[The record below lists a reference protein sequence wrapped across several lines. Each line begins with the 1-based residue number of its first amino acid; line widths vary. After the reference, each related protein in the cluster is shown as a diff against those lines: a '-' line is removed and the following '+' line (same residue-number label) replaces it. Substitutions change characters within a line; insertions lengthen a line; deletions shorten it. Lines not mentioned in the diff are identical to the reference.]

1 MSTTNLRRVGGSIM
15 MSVPRAFLDQLH
27 LHAGSQVEI
36 EVDHGRLIVEPAKP
50 RYSLEEL
57 LAQCDTTADMPTGER
72 EWLDSGPVG
81 RELL

>member
-1 MSTTNLRRVGGSIM
+1 MSTTNLRRVGGSVM
-15 MSVPRAFLDQLH
+15 MSVPRVFLDQLH

-36 EVDHGRLIVEPAKP
+36 EIDHGRLIVEPAKP

-57 LAQCDTTADMPTGER
+57 LAQCDTTADMSADER